1 MWEIT
6 LVFNVCDKDSIKE
19 FEKHILSSYPDINI
33 FISHIER
40 LDEYIL
46 SVAVDNKYKD
56 IISLLR
62 LELSKLIIRVCK
74 FEFFINGLKKLIPA
88 YTEREFVSSVM
99 VSIGSEMDVLGAL
112 YKLSY
117 KHIVVRSYVYFI
129 LKDMV
134 ESWSRLIDNMTV
146 EFAGE
151 KPNTI
156 VIEFLKYIVGITYDD
171 ALDIDI
177 YVDCKNYLIDF
188 GVDDKIL
195 VPIND
200 RTGLIINLLN
210 LRPSS
215 LILHNYSAFPK
226 DVYSLLKYVFGAKFR
241 VEV

>member
-1 MWEIT
+1 
-6 LVFNVCDKDSIKE
+6 
-19 FEKHILSSYPDINI
+19 
-33 FISHIER
+33 
-40 LDEYIL
+40 
-46 SVAVDNKYKD
+46 
-56 IISLLR
+56 
-62 LELSKLIIRVCK
+62 
-74 FEFFINGLKKLIPA
+74 
-88 YTEREFVSSVM
+88 
-99 VSIGSEMDVLGAL
+99 
-112 YKLSY
+112 
-117 KHIVVRSYVYFI
+117 
-129 LKDMV
+129 
-134 ESWSRLIDNMTV
+134 MTV

-171 ALDIDI
+171 TLDIDI

-210 LRPSS
+210 LRPST

-241 VEV
+241 VEVWSKLLTYIKRKSKLIIVLKWVWLKDK